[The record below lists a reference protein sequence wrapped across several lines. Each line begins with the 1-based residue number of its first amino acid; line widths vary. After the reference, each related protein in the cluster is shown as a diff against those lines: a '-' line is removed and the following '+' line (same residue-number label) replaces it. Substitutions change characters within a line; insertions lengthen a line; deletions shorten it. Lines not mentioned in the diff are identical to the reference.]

1 MNNNQVHLTENG
13 RLNWPGRGSSK
24 NDTRLPQL
32 MEAGLT
38 GPGLTRVAP
47 SLTPVSG
54 RWLRQ
59 AGGSVTDLSQ
69 PLEVV
74 TALERKQRRGNV
86 TNVIWVRTVDAVTN
100 SLFLLL
106 SFSIELFNPIS
117 HHFLPPRK
125 LLLTLPSW
133 IYRVSGIVGL
143 KFSSFSLTKTKH
155 FSFWFVCRDH
165 WLWRWL
171 E

>member
-1 MNNNQVHLTENG
+1 M
-13 RLNWPGRGSSK
+13 
-24 NDTRLPQL
+24 
-32 MEAGLT
+32 
-38 GPGLTRVAP
+38 
-47 SLTPVSG
+47 
-54 RWLRQ
+54 
-59 AGGSVTDLSQ
+59 TDLSQ

-155 FSFWFVCRDH
+155 FSF
-165 WLWRWL
+165 
-171 E
+171 